1 MAKRGAK
8 SSNAGATGF
17 SLVELMVALVFTGL
31 LMAGMAKVFQ
41 SSLST
46 FYTSGEILS
55 SARRNRASIDLL
67 YDDLNSA
74 GMYLT
79 DLSAPP
85 REVSA
90 TNPAF
95 YVVPNQLVAGAGPD
109 DPGSTARPYTADEL
123 YFYMDQPLPFEGTL
137 KVPGGNAAST
147 LMKEDSSGAGGTT
160 SITDNTF
167 TVDCGDPVYAQLL
180 ASTLATSL
188 AQTPP
193 VGLTMVLKDQW
204 KTVYF
209 TTAPISGVPAQKVTI
224 AGVGNASSSITGSG
238 DPGTPSSF
246 PHIINS
252 SVMFYKPSQM
262 VRYRIKMKKL
272 DPQNSSPAGIPCL
285 VREQGAYSAG
295 GFPPDPIPATQIQE
309 SIITENVAGFKVY
322 LSANSGQTWAGLD
335 TATNTP
341 KTYTGFNTGWT
352 TGIRADL
359 DTQLVAAGRADYQ
372 TTQGNEHWF
381 RKIPT
386 LVRLDIT
393 TRTATKRTEYAAT
406 PATTAYRELVQSLV
420 IVPRHF
426 GLPLN

>member
-1 MAKRGAK
+1 MAKR
-8 SSNAGATGF
+8 SSNSLTVGTLGF

-31 LMAGMAKVFQ
+31 LMTGMAKVFQ

-67 YDDLNSA
+67 YDDLNA
-74 GMYLT
+74 ADMYLT

-95 YVVPNQLVAGAGPD
+95 YVVPNQMVVGAGPD
-109 DPGSTARPYTADEL
+109 DPGSLARPYSADEL
-123 YFYMDQPLPFEGTL
+123 YFYMDQPLAFEGTL
-137 KVPGGNAAST
+137 TAPGNNAASILNT
-147 LMKEDSSGAGGTT
+147 ETSTGTGATT
-160 SITDNTF
+160 SIADNTF
-167 TVDCGDPVYAQLL
+167 TVDCGDPVYAKLL
-180 ASTLATSL
+180 EKTVNAA
-188 AQTPP
+188 AAKTPP
-193 VGLTMVLKDQW
+193 SGLTMVLKDQW

-209 TTAPISGVPAQKVTI
+209 TSAPISGSPAQNVTI
-224 AGVGNASSSITGSG
+224 AGGGNVSSGITGSG
-238 DPGTPSSF
+238 DPGTPSG
-246 PHIINS
+246 PHILGS
-252 SVMFYKPSQM
+252 TVMFYKPSQM
-262 VRYRIKMKKL
+262 VRYSIKMKML
-272 DPQNSSPAGIPCL
+272 DPQNPAGIPCL
-285 VREQGAYSAG
+285 VRDQGVYSAA
-295 GFPPDPIPATQIQE
+295 GFVADNAQE
-309 SIITENVAGFKVY
+309 SIITENVAGFKAY
-322 LSANSGQTWAGLD
+322 LSVNSGQTWAGLD

-341 KTYTGFNTGWT
+341 KTYAGFNTGWT
-352 TGIRADL
+352 SGIRADL
-359 DTQLVAAGRADYQ
+359 DTQLAAAGRADFQ

-406 PATTAYRELVQSLV
+406 PTTAAYRELVQSFV